1 MVDEAQNFSAG
12 TLRYLMQLPELGGG
26 GEEASLQVIISGQP
40 GLQALLVEAAGER
53 AVHELPLCRLG
64 PMSTMDTG
72 AYVRHRLRVVGST
85 TDGPTFSDDAIDQ
98 VRVATGGLPRLV
110 NRLCDRVLMSACL
123 DQTRDIDAVRVA
135 RAAAEL
141 REELGDSDL
150 PPAAL

>member
-1 MVDEAQNFSAG
+1 MVDEAQNSSAG
-12 TLRYLMQLPELGGG
+12 TLRYLTRLPELGGG

-40 GLQALLVEAAGER
+40 GLRARALLVEAAGAR
-53 AVHELPLCRLG
+53 DGHELPLCRLG

-72 AYVRHRLRVVGST
+72 SYVRHRLRVVGSP

-123 DQTRDIDAVRVA
+123 DRTRDIDAARVA
-135 RAAAEL
+135 VQRPSCARSWAT
-141 REELGDSDL
+141 RM
-150 PPAAL
+150 